1 MKYSIVVP
9 VHNAEPYLR
18 QCVESVLSQDVNDLE
33 LVLVDDGSEDLS
45 GEICDEYAIKDRR
58 VAVIHQNCQ
67 GVSVA
72 RNKGIEIASGEY
84 IVFLDADDYWISDN
98 VLSCIDIDGG
108 NADIVKFN
116 YAFVYDYS
124 MKNSYLH
131 FQSIDKMKKQ
141 YSSGEL
147 FLKDALTDDPEY
159 PWYSVI
165 YAYRRSLWNWPEV
178 LRFPQDVRY
187 HEDVDVVYR
196 VILRAQKVI
205 VLSACLY
212 AYRKWYGAVSREN
225 SLELLKDRITVNKRQ
240 IEYIENNSDLHD
252 PLKTLLCNNMATA
265 YYTVLINVDALERN
279 DQKEIKEYLRQEAPF
294 FCRYPATV
302 KQKAVNFMLRFCGL
316 SATCRLLHIRRKI
329 KNAKGSLPKK
339 WIIMAKISC
348 D

>member
-131 FQSIDKMKKQ
+131 FQSTDKMKKQ

-147 FLKDALTDDPEY
+147 FLKE
-159 PWYSVI
+159 
-165 YAYRRSLWNWPEV
+165 
-178 LRFPQDVRY
+178 Q
-187 HEDVDVVYR
+187 
-196 VILRAQKVI
+196 Q
-205 VLSACLY
+205 
-212 AYRKWYGAVSREN
+212 
-225 SLELLKDRITVNKRQ
+225 
-240 IEYIENNSDLHD
+240 
-252 PLKTLLCNNMATA
+252 
-265 YYTVLINVDALERN
+265 
-279 DQKEIKEYLRQEAPF
+279 
-294 FCRYPATV
+294 
-302 KQKAVNFMLRFCGL
+302 
-316 SATCRLLHIRRKI
+316 
-329 KNAKGSLPKK
+329 
-339 WIIMAKISC
+339 
-348 D
+348 